1 MGRLAAAL
9 ALALLAGC
17 GFHLRGHGPAALG
30 VAKVAIDPASPEA
43 ARRALARAGLESDP
57 DAPVRI
63 RILAWRTQREVVS
76 VDASGRPEGYR
87 LHLLIDY
94 RLERDGRPEG
104 GTRRLDLF
112 RDYRSPPEQALARE
126 DQEAPLLAD
135 LWREAA
141 ARLAAEAAP

>member
-17 GFHLRGHGPAALG
+17 GFHLRGHGPAALEAGG
-30 VAKVAIDPASPEA
+30 VALDPASPET
-43 ARRALARAGLESDP
+43 ARRALTRAGLASDP

-76 VDASGRPEGYR
+76 VDAAGRPEGYR
-87 LHLLIDY
+87 LHLIIDY
-94 RLERDGRPEG
+94 RLQRPGRPEG
-104 GTRRLDLF
+104 EVRRLDLF
-112 RDYRSPPEQALARE
+112 RDYRSPPDQALARE

-141 ARLAAEAAP
+141 SRLRAEAAP

>member
-1 MGRLAAAL
+1 VGRLAAAL

-17 GFHLRGHGPAALG
+17 GFHLRGHGPAALEAGG
-30 VAKVAIDPASPEA
+30 VALDPASPEA
-43 ARRALARAGLESDP
+43 ARRALARAGLESVP

-63 RILAWRTQREVVS
+63 RILSWRTQREVVS
-76 VDASGRPEGYR
+76 VDTAGRPEGYR

-94 RLERDGRPEG
+94 RLYRQGRPEG
-104 GTRRLDLF
+104 ASRRLDLF
-112 RDYRSPPEQALARE
+112 RDYRSPPDQALARE

-141 ARLAAEAAP
+141 ARLRAEAAP